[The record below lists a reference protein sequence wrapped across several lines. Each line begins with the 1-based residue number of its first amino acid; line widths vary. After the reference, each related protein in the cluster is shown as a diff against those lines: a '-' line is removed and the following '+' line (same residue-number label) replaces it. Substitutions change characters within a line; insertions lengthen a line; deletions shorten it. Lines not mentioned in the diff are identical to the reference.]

1 MKSNSFMR
9 NRKAFTTVLLF
20 CTGFIASHPLVVS
33 AADKVMAVQ
42 LIHQQQTIKGIVVDA
57 SGEPVI
63 GANVVVLQWEQLLT
77 LKVLFLFQYLK
88 MEK

>member
-1 MKSNSFMR
+1 M
-9 NRKAFTTVLLF
+9 
-20 CTGFIASHPLVVS
+20 
-33 AADKVMAVQ
+33 KVMAVQ

-63 GANVVVLQWEQLLT
+63 GANVVVEGT
-77 LKVLFLFQYLK
+77 TMGTITDFEGTFSISVLK